1 MIFNNF
7 DQVNQALPHK
17 GRIMALDVGSKRIGI
32 AISDETRF
40 LATPKLILQRQSNQK
55 DFEKIRK
62 FLQENQI
69 VAIVIGHPL
78 NMDGSAIPMTE
89 FSEKFA
95 KNIDEFLENKL
106 PIFLFEERLT
116 SFEARD
122 VNASG
127 VSRKKDKFIDDI
139 AASFI
144 LQHFLD
150 EVSLAQNTKTVG

>member
-1 MIFNNF
+1 MIFKNL
-7 DQVNQALPHK
+7 DQLNQALPSK
-17 GRIMALDVGSKRIGI
+17 GRLMALDVGTKRIGV
-32 AISDETRF
+32 AISDESRF
-40 LATPKLILQRQSNQK
+40 LATPKLILQRLSNQK
-55 DFEKIRK
+55 DFEKIKK
-62 FLQENQI
+62 FLEENQI
-69 VAIVIGHPL
+69 VAIVIGRPL
-78 NMDGSAIPMTE
+78 AMDGSAIPMTE

-95 KNIDEFLENKL
+95 QNFDDFLENKL

-127 VSRKKDKFIDDI
+127 VSRKKNKFIDDI

-150 EVSLAQNTKTVG
+150 EVAAG

>member
-1 MIFNNF
+1 MIFNNLSHI
-7 DQVNQALPHK
+7 NQALPHK
-17 GRIMALDVGSKRIGI
+17 GRLMALDVGTKRIGI
-32 AISDETRF
+32 AISDESRF
-40 LATPKLILQRQSNQK
+40 LATPKLILERQSNQK
-55 DFEKIRK
+55 DFAKLKK
-62 FLQENQI
+62 FLEENQI

-78 NMDGSAIPMTE
+78 NMDGSRIAMTE

-95 KNIDEFLENKL
+95 KNFDDFLENKF

-127 VSRKKDKFIDDI
+127 ISRKKNKFIDDI

-144 LQHFLD
+144 LQHFL
-150 EVSLAQNTKTVG
+150 EEFLPKQ

>member
-1 MIFNNF
+1 MIFNNL
-7 DQVNQALPHK
+7 DTVNQALPSK
-17 GRIMALDVGSKRIGI
+17 GRLMALDVGTKRIGL
-32 AISDETRF
+32 ALSDEGRF
-40 LATPKLILQRQSNQK
+40 LATPKLILERQSNLK
-55 DFEKIRK
+55 DFEKIKK
-62 FLQENQI
+62 FLDENQV
-69 VAIVIGHPL
+69 VAIVIGRPL
-78 NMDGSAIPMTE
+78 NMDGSAIAMTE

-95 KNIDEFLENKL
+95 KNFDDFLENKF

-127 VSRKKDKFIDDI
+127 VSRKKNKFVDDI

-150 EVSLAQNTKTVG
+150 SVS

>member
-1 MIFNNF
+1 MIFNNLSL
-7 DQVNQALPHK
+7 VNQALPSK
-17 GRIMALDVGSKRIGI
+17 GRLVALDVGTKRIGV
-32 AISDETRF
+32 ALSDESRF
-40 LATPKLILQRQSNQK
+40 LATPKLILERQSNQK
-55 DFEKIRK
+55 DFEKIKK
-62 FLQENQI
+62 FLDENQV

-78 NMDGSAIPMTE
+78 NMDGSRIEMTD

-95 KNIDEFLENKL
+95 RNFDEFLGERF

-127 VSRKKDKFIDDI
+127 ISRKKNKFIDDI

-150 EVSLAQNTKTVG
+150 SICH

>member
-1 MIFNNF
+1 MIFNNLSP
-7 DQVNQALPHK
+7 VNQALPSK
-17 GRIMALDVGSKRIGI
+17 GRLMALDVGSKRIGI
-32 AISDETRF
+32 AISDESRF
-40 LATPKLILQRQSNQK
+40 LATPKLILERLSNQK
-55 DFEKIRK
+55 DFEKIKK
-62 FLQENQI
+62 FSEENQI
-69 VAIVIGHPL
+69 VAIVIGRPL
-78 NMDGSAIPMTE
+78 AMDGSAIPMTE

-95 KNIDEFLENKL
+95 KNFDDFLENKL

-127 VSRKKDKFIDDI
+127 VSRKKNKFIDDI

-150 EVSLAQNTKTVG
+150 EIASQN